1 MKILRFIECLQ
12 NFKKGQVRTIYL
24 KEVNAFDLEV
34 GYNLV
39 NALGFP

>member
-1 MKILRFIECLQ
+1 VLAEFEGRSGIWTTYLR
-12 NFKKGQVRTIYL
+12 
-24 KEVNAFDLEV
+24 EVNAFDIKV